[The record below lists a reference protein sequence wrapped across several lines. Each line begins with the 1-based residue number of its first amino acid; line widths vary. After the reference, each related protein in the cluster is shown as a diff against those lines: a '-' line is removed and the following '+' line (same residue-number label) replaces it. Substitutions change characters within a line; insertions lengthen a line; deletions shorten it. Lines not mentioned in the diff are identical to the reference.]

1 MAYALVRAAPT
12 LVSSLRAAK
21 MFDTDVCIIGGGPA
35 GLAAAIAARRKGLRV
50 VVADGNHPPIDKACG
65 EGLMPDCRA
74 AAAKIGIHLPSS
86 LGSEFRGIRFHGA
99 GRSVDASFP
108 DGCGLGVRRT
118 VLHDLL
124 TRTAMRSG
132 AELRWDTPVVGIQD
146 GAVLLSHSTVRAR
159 WIVGADG
166 PASRVRCWAGLE
178 NFSRNSQRFAFRR
191 HFAVAPWT
199 DCMEIYWGQGCQFY
213 VTPVAAREICV
224 AAISRSPALRLE
236 EAMEGFPVLQSRLPR
251 AAASSPERGAVT
263 ATMRLRRV
271 TRGNVALIGDASGS
285 VDAVTGEGLCLTFR
299 QAELLAAAMARGNLS
314 SYQTIHR
321 RLAIRP
327 NLMAEMMLLMDRST
341 WLRGRALRAMAS
353 KPPVFQR
360 LLAMH
365 VGALSIPGFAATS
378 AELGWRVICG

>member
-1 MAYALVRAAPT
+1 
-12 LVSSLRAAK
+12 
-21 MFDTDVCIIGGGPA
+21 MFDTDVFVIGGGPA

-50 VVADGNHPPIDKACG
+50 VVADGNRPPIDKACG

-74 AAAKIGIHLPSS
+74 AAAEIGIEIPSS
-86 LGSEFRGIRFHGA
+86 LGCEFRGIRFHSA

-108 DGCGLGVRRT
+108 NGRGLGVRRSA
-118 VLHDLL
+118 LHDLL
-124 TRTAMRSG
+124 TEAAMRSG
-132 AELRWDTPVVGIQD
+132 AELRWGTPVTGIQN
-146 GAVLLSHSTVRAR
+146 GAVLLSHSTVRPR

-166 PASRVRCWAGLE
+166 SASRVRRWAGLDH
-178 NFSRNSQRFAFRR
+178 FARNSRRFAYRR

-199 DCMEIYWGQGCQFY
+199 DCMEIYWGEGCQFY
-213 VTPVAAREICV
+213 VTPVSGREVCV
-224 AAISRSPALRLE
+224 AVISRSPGLRFE
-236 EAMEGFPVLQSRLPR
+236 EALAGFPVLQSRLPN
-251 AAASSPERGAVT
+251 AAMSSRERGAAT

-299 QAELLAAAMARGNLS
+299 QADLLAEAMAHGDLA
-314 SYQTIHR
+314 SYQSIHR

-327 NLMAEMMLLMDRST
+327 NLMGEMMLLMDRST

-353 KPPVFQR
+353 KPPIFRR

-365 VGALSIPGFAATS
+365 VGALSLPGFAATS
-378 AELGWRVICG
+378 AELGWRVILGS